1 MFPNRL
7 RFKRIDHVLAARLPA
22 IGMRPNEKIP
32 HIVVQFL
39 QGPAN
44 AVELLDEMQNDID
57 ALVLDAKIAFQIP
70 D

>member
-1 MFPNRL
+1 MFPSRL
-7 RFKRIDHVLAARLPA
+7 GFKRIDHVLAARLPA
-22 IGMRPNEKIP
+22 IGMRPSRKIP

-39 QGPAN
+39 YGPAN
-44 AVELLDEMQNDID
+44 AMELLDETQNDID